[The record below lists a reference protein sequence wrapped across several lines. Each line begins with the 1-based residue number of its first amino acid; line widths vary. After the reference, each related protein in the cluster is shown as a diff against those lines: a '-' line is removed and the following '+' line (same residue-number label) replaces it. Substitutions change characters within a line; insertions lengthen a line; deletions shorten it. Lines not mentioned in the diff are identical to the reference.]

1 MSALSFASPGLA
13 VAAGAAVAVPIAIHL
28 LLRRRRS
35 PVEWAAMDL
44 LREALRRV
52 DRKRRVERWLLLAV
66 RCLVVVCA
74 GLAIAAPFIGT
85 GTAGIR
91 SARTLVVVIDD
102 SAASNERLAGDA
114 GTAFEH
120 SVAAAKA
127 AIETL
132 AAGDRVVVVPTSHAA
147 SVSRDAAS
155 LDHRGALQRLSSMG
169 ATESACDI
177 PAAMEAASTVL
188 STDESAGT
196 VREILVAS
204 AFRAGSVGAMPPLP
218 KVTLGGTD
226 VLVAATTPPAAE
238 GANLQV
244 TGVETERVAGTGPD
258 APASLRITV
267 HRDRG
272 DGPLKT
278 TVRVAGPTMTA
289 PVERALEFGAGERD
303 RTTSVTITERP
314 ADPAST
320 LRRAVVVSISPD
332 AQPVDDA
339 RATVLA
345 PTDRLRV
352 AVVDR
357 RSFDAASAL
366 DRLPAGD
373 WVARA
378 LAPGEPATIDV
389 TQVDPVALDART
401 AAVSDA
407 IVIAEPQLL
416 NASQWT
422 MLASFVARGGMV
434 AVLLAA
440 GERVQAWTGQLATTF
455 GMPWKMG
462 IEARERSQA
471 TALASE
477 QPGSSYLAALSGELP
492 QLAPAVDV
500 FRSIDVDASVDPGAV
515 QLSLQDGTAFLLS
528 WRPANARGTV
538 VVFTSAI
545 DLAWTTLP
553 LKPLMVPLWQEMVA
567 EGRRRASTAQVASVG
582 SQPEIDRSGVVELRP
597 VSPDGASMPGARTVP
612 VGAGGKTSMPLE
624 RGGLLEMLDSGG
636 RPQGMLAAV
645 IDSSVTSVAPTDQER
660 VRGWLA
666 SAGTFS
672 WIGDAGSARG
682 SGDSTA
688 TAPTARSNGSLAPTL
703 FAAALLL
710 AVIEA
715 FLARRFSH
723 AVKTAAAIG
732 NPAHDV
738 PRVASG
744 GSR

>member
-1 MSALSFASPGLA
+1 M
-13 VAAGAAVAVPIAIHL
+13 AAGAAVVVPIAIHL
-28 LLRRRRS
+28 LMRRRRS

-66 RCLVVVCA
+66 RCLVVACA

-85 GTAGIR
+85 GAAGIR

-120 SVAAAKA
+120 SVTAAKA
-127 AIETL
+127 AIEGL
-132 AAGDRVVVVPTSHAA
+132 AAGDRVAVVPTSRAA

-155 LDHRGALQRLSSMG
+155 LDHRGALQRLASMG

-177 PAAMEAASTVL
+177 PAALEAASTVL
-188 STDESAGT
+188 SNEESAGT

-218 KVTLGGTD
+218 KAGIDGAGVSI
-226 VLVAATTPPAAE
+226 AATAPPSAE
-238 GANLQV
+238 GTNLQV
-244 TGVETERVAGTGPD
+244 TGVETERLAGTGPD

-272 DGPLKT
+272 DGPRRT

-289 PVERALEFGAGERD
+289 PVERTLEFGAGERD
-303 RTTSVTITERP
+303 RTTSVTIAERP

-407 IVIAEPQLL
+407 LVIAEPQLL
-416 NASQWT
+416 NAGQWT
-422 MLASFVARGGMV
+422 MLASFVARGGTV
-434 AVLLAA
+434 AVLPAA

-462 IEARERSQA
+462 IEARERPQA

-500 FRSIDVDASVDPGAV
+500 FRSLDVDASVDPGAV
-515 QLSLQDGTAFLLS
+515 QLAMQDGTAFLLS

-538 VVFTSAI
+538 VLFTSAI

-597 VSPDGASMPGARTVP
+597 VSPDGASMPGVRTVP
-612 VGAGGKTSMPLE
+612 VGAGGRTSMPLE

-645 IDSSVTSVAPTDQER
+645 IDGSVTSVAPTDKER

-672 WIGDAGSARG
+672 WVGDAGTAGG

-688 TAPTARSNGSLAPTL
+688 TAPSARSNGSLAPIL
-703 FAAALLL
+703 FAAALFL

-715 FLARRFSH
+715 FVARRFSH
-723 AVKTAAAIG
+723 AVKAPAAAG

>member
-1 MSALSFASPGLA
+1 M
-13 VAAGAAVAVPIAIHL
+13 AAGAAVVVPIAIHL
-28 LLRRRRS
+28 LMRRRRS

-66 RCLVVVCA
+66 RCLVVACA

-85 GTAGIR
+85 GAAGIR

-120 SVAAAKA
+120 SVTAAKA
-127 AIETL
+127 AIEGL
-132 AAGDRVVVVPTSHAA
+132 AAGDRVAIVPTSRAA

-155 LDHRGALQRLSSMG
+155 LDHRGALQRLASMG

-188 STDESAGT
+188 SNEQSAGT

-218 KVTLGGTD
+218 KAGIDGAD
-226 VLVAATTPPAAE
+226 VSIAATAPPSAE
-238 GANLQV
+238 GTNLQV
-244 TGVETERVAGTGPD
+244 TGVETERLAGTGPD

-272 DGPLKT
+272 DGPLRT
-278 TVRVAGPTMTA
+278 TVRVAGLTMTA
-289 PVERALEFGAGERD
+289 PVERTLEFGAGERD
-303 RTTSVTITERP
+303 RTTSVTIVERP

-332 AQPVDDA
+332 AQSVDDA

-407 IVIAEPQLL
+407 LVIAEPQLL
-416 NASQWT
+416 NAGQWT

-434 AVLLAA
+434 AVLPAA

-462 IEARERSQA
+462 IEARERPQA

-500 FRSIDVDASVDPGAV
+500 FRSLDVDASVDPGAV
-515 QLSLQDGTAFLLS
+515 QLAMQDGTAFLLS

-538 VVFTSAI
+538 VLFTSAI

-612 VGAGGKTSMPLE
+612 VGAGGRTSMPLE

-645 IDSSVTSVAPTDQER
+645 IDGSVTSVAPTDKER

-672 WIGDAGSARG
+672 WVGDAGTAGG

-688 TAPTARSNGSLAPTL
+688 TAPSARSNGSLAPIL
-703 FAAALLL
+703 FAAALFL

-715 FLARRFSH
+715 FVARRFSH
-723 AVKTAAAIG
+723 AVRAPAAAG